1 MMSKLLHLNTEPIKV
16 IIIMARVKVDW
27 RSSSKDNYKNFC
39 KKNSLIQ
46 ITFDEWRNII
56 YSFSDAFKNYI
67 LESGDK
73 ARLPYGFGEFSI
85 NKKKRK
91 RYKIVNGEEIINLPI
106 DWQKSKEKGK
116 RIYNFNY
123 HTEGYFFGWMWF
135 KESTKFRNVDLW
147 YFKPSRN
154 TSRLLSHYIKT
165 DDKYQHIYN
174 EWKK

>member
-1 MMSKLLHLNTEPIKV
+1 MP
-16 IIIMARVKVDW
+16 RVKIDW
-27 RSSSKDNYKNFC
+27 RSSSKDNYKGFC
-39 KKNSLIQ
+39 KKHPLIKL
-46 ITFDEWRNII
+46 TFDEWRNII
-56 YSFSDAFKNYI
+56 YSFNEAFKNYI
-67 LESGDK
+67 LETGEK
-73 ARLPYGFGEFSI
+73 AKLPFGFGEFSI

-91 RYKIVNGEEIINLPI
+91 KFKQVDGVDVINLPI

-135 KESTKFRNVDLW
+135 RETARLKHTNLW
-147 YFKPSRN
+147 YFKPTRT

-165 DDKYQHIYN
+165 DEKYQHIYR

>member
-1 MMSKLLHLNTEPIKV
+1 
-16 IIIMARVKVDW
+16 MARVKVDW

-73 ARLPYGFGEFSI
+73 AKLPYGFGEFSI

-91 RYKIVNGEEIINLPI
+91 RYKMVDGKEVINLPI

-165 DDKYQHIYN
+165 DDKYQHIYH

>member
-1 MMSKLLHLNTEPIKV
+1 MP
-16 IIIMARVKVDW
+16 RVKIDW
-27 RSSSKDNYKNFC
+27 RSSSKDNYKSFC
-39 KKNSLIQ
+39 KKHPLIKL
-46 ITFDEWRNII
+46 TFDEWRNII
-56 YSFSDAFKNYI
+56 YSFNEAFKNYI
-67 LESGDK
+67 LETGEK
-73 ARLPYGFGEFSI
+73 AKLPLGFGEFSV

-91 RYKIVNGEEIINLPI
+91 KFKKVDGVEVINLPI

-135 KESTKFRNVDLW
+135 RETARLKHTNLW
-147 YFKPSRN
+147 YFKPTRT

-165 DDKYQHIYN
+165 DEKYQHIYR